1 MERSLHSLSCGFPTC
16 VASRSSSR
24 VPASPFA
31 FASHTQ
37 NPPFPSPQIPPFP
50 PPGTSTNLVVVG
62 LAQQRIPGFSMGIFD
77 IGQIGLPVLF
87 AGLLYIVVFGPRFLP
102 DRGSVTSILQ
112 RPREYITVM
121 FVRKADDPEGGSTL
135 GGKTVSN
142 AGLRSLPGLYLVRI
156 ERENHHVITA
166 PSPDDILQG
175 GDKLFFAGVVDSVL
189 SLRQI
194 RGLRL
199 AENEVGAAFWA
210 ILLEQ
215 GRVSARMSS
224 GQSCGPE
231 RMSARTAHL
240 AASFLA
246 FSRRVT

>member
-1 MERSLHSLSCGFPTC
+1 MCTNSASISLRRGQGAPRR
-16 VASRSSSR
+16 SRS
-24 VPASPFA
+24 AS
-31 FASHTQ
+31 
-37 NPPFPSPQIPPFP
+37 NPLLLPHPK
-50 PPGTSTNLVVVG
+50 GTSTNLVVVG

-77 IGQIGLPVLF
+77 VGQIGLPVLC
-87 AGLLYIVVFGPRFLP
+87 AGILYIVIFAPRLLP

-121 FVRKADDPEGGSTL
+121 FVRKANEPEGGGIL
-135 GGKTVSN
+135 EGKTVAS

-156 ERENHHVITA
+156 ERENHHIVSA

-199 AENEVGAAFWA
+199 AENEVRGISLAERGGEGGGGAW
-210 ILLEQ
+210 
-215 GRVSARMSS
+215 
-224 GQSCGPE
+224 
-231 RMSARTAHL
+231 
-240 AASFLA
+240 
-246 FSRRVT
+246 